1 MLVNGL
7 RRGTAVVAL
16 AAAGAVLAVWP
27 AGADVA
33 AGKAK
38 FNAVCAECHDSADFE
53 GEDLNGLRDTLR
65 RISQGEITH
74 KKSVRLSDQEIA
86 DLAAYM
92 ASGGK

>member
-1 MLVNGL
+1 MFVKGL
-7 RRGTAVVAL
+7 RRVSAALAL
-16 AAAGAVLAVWP
+16 AAAGALVAVWP

-33 AGKAK
+33 AGEAK

-65 RISQGEITH
+65 KISQGAITH
-74 KKSVRLSDQEIA
+74 KKSVKLSEQEIA

>member
-1 MLVNGL
+1 MFVNGL
-7 RRGTAVVAL
+7 RRVSAIVAL
-16 AAAGAVLAVWP
+16 AGAGILIAVLP
-27 AGADVA
+27 AGADVK
-33 AGKAK
+33 AGEAK

-65 RISQGEITH
+65 RISHGEIKH
-74 KKSVRLSDQEIA
+74 KKSVQLSDQEIA

>member
-1 MLVNGL
+1 MFVNGL
-7 RRGTAVVAL
+7 RRGSAVVAL
-16 AAAGAVLAVWP
+16 AAAGALLAVWP

-38 FNAVCAECHDSADFE
+38 F
-53 GEDLNGLRDTLR
+53 NGLRDTLR

>member
-1 MLVNGL
+1 MFFKGL
-7 RRGTAVVAL
+7 HRVTAVMAL
-16 AAAGAVLAVWP
+16 AAAGVLVAVWP

>member
-1 MLVNGL
+1 MIVKGL
-7 RRGTAVVAL
+7 RRVSAVLAL
-16 AAAGAVLAVWP
+16 AAAGGLIAVWP

-33 AGKAK
+33 AGQAK